1 MLKQNI
7 IPESASCEWSD
18 IGIQLDIS
26 SDKLKKIEKHVHQED
41 VVVSTKKMLTDRKCR
56 AGKASELIKAI
67 DDCDLKA
74 YAATLREGEL

>member
-41 VVVSTKKMLTDRKCR
+41 VVVSTKKMLTDRKRR